1 MSHAD
6 ILLVEDDTDLLKLI
20 AMRLRSAGYGVRTA
34 ASAERALAEMEA
46 ARPDVLVTDLKMD
59 GMDGLALFDAV
70 QRHSPV
76 LPVIILTAHGTIPDA
91 VSAMKRGVFGFLP
104 KPFEPRTLLA
114 QIEDALAA
122 TRGARGGVPADEE
135 HAWRAEI
142 VTLNPQMEE
151 ILSQAPLV
159 AAVEAAVMI
168 RSA

>member
-1 MSHAD
+1 MSRAD
-6 ILLVEDDTDLLKLI
+6 VLLVEDDTDLLKLI

-34 ASAERALAEMEA
+34 ASGERALAEMEA

-70 QRHSPV
+70 QRSSPV

-114 QIEDALAA
+114 QIEEALAA
-122 TRGARGGVPADEE
+122 TRGARGGD
-135 HAWRAEI
+135 RKS
-142 VTLNPQMEE
+142 TRLNSSHR
-151 ILSQAPLV
+151 L
-159 AAVEAAVMI
+159 
-168 RSA
+168 